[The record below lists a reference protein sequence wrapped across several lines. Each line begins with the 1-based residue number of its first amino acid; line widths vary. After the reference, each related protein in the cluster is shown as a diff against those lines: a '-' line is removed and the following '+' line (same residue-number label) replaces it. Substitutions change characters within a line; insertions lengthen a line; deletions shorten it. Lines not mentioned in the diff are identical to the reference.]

1 MLYKCKE
8 CKTVYNDKVDYC
20 ECGNNVFDEIEE
32 TPLVEDNQEVTVEEI
47 LPEPVSGRRTLVSF
61 QEIVSYAIFGA
72 CCLFSLIFILFLG
85 PKPAEMPSVTE
96 KTKVA
101 EQKEIPQIDK
111 IWDDTPT
118 YTVYA
123 HASLENYKNDLKNVL
138 SENFSLPKFD
148 GEGSCEI
155 EFIIDSAGRLKHKK
169 LIRNTANKPLENSAK
184 KMLSKVSKVTP
195 PPANYDGTP
204 FRLIF
209 LEQNNEYV
217 MKYKE

>member
-8 CKTVYNDKVDYC
+8 CKTVYKDKVDYC
-20 ECGNNVFDEIEE
+20 ECGNNLFDEIEE
-32 TPLVEDNQEVTVEEI
+32 TPQIEDEQEVTQEEV
-47 LPEPVSGRRTLVSF
+47 LPVQVPERRALVSF
-61 QEIVSYAIFGA
+61 QEIASYVIFGA
-72 CCLFSLIFILFLG
+72 CCLFSLIFIMFLG
-85 PKPAEMPSVTE
+85 PKPAERQLLTE
-96 KTKVA
+96 QIKVA

-123 HASLENYKNDLKNVL
+123 HASLDNYKNDLKNVL

-155 EFIIDSAGRLKHKK
+155 EFVIDSAGRLKHKK

-195 PPANYDGTP
+195 PPTNYDGTP
-204 FRLIF
+204 FRLIL
-209 LEQNNEYV
+209 LEQNDEYV
-217 MKYKE
+217 LEYKE